1 MQPRIGIEHDVA
13 QPLSGADPFADNRAD
28 GRHRRRHPQA
38 RAQRRQGSHQADMP
52 QLSAEGGVHAARQ
65 IEILLV
71 DPSQAIK
78 EQRGEGKD
86 RDRLTGEDQ
95 RHQPALQT
103 RREDHTQRQGD
114 TERHAQ
120 RQAAQDLT
128 ERDKRVP
135 AEIGAI
141 NPQRLG
147 DRHRGG

>member
-1 MQPRIGIEHDVA
+1 
-13 QPLSGADPFADNRAD
+13 
-28 GRHRRRHPQA
+28 
-38 RAQRRQGSHQADMP
+38 MP

-65 IEILLV
+65 IEIFLV

-78 EQRGEGKD
+78 EGGSHRKENHQHGHRHFGAHAKAQPQHQQRGEGKD

-95 RHQPALQT
+95 RHQPALQA

-114 TERHAQ
+114 AERHAQ